1 MFVMTLSRSKL
12 KKAGLG
18 IMCCALVACSV
29 LLGRYISTRA
39 VSAAAGTVTTIE
51 SAQDIQAWFA
61 GYGMEVDGASITADK
76 VKIPRKWDDSFS
88 AFNTVVGQSGMDLSK
103 YKGKTVEKWLAL
115 IPAASSG
122 DEDCYGV
129 LLVYKKKAV
138 GAYLLEKPSGVVTGI
153 TDAQAAMAQQTS
165 GEDFSGDWGERNDDL
180 IESGSAQQASG
191 EDFSGDW
198 GERNDDLIENGAALN
213 VSGDD
218 IGGDIG
224 GEVGGDSTG
233 SGDCECPPQSQQAS
247 GEPEYTD
254 LPMDA
259 QGYPVE

>member
-1 MFVMTLSRSKL
+1 MQETILIKL
-12 KKAGLG
+12 GELVLKGLNRKVFEAQLLKNIRRRLMGLG
-18 IMCCALVACSV
+18 EFEVKSAQSTIYVIPKNEEADLDAAEEKVGKVFGIVSYSRACVAEKDMAA
-29 LLGRYISTRA
+29 IQQ
-39 VSAAAGTVTTIE
+39 AAADYLRDELMEASTFKVE
-51 SAQDIQAWFA
+51 SKRSDKKFA
-61 GYGMEVDGASITADK
+61 YTSPEIS
-76 VKIPRKWDDSFS
+76 R
-88 AFNTVVGQSGMDLSK
+88 
-103 YKGKTVEKWLAL
+103 E
-115 IPAASSG
+115 
-122 DEDCYGV
+122 
-129 LLVYKKKAV
+129 V

-180 IESGSAQQASG
+180 IDSGSAQQASG

-213 VSGDD
+213 ASGDD
-218 IGGDIG
+218 VVGDG
-224 GEVGGDSTG
+224 STG